1 MGQVSFVAA
10 EAKRILEDECQ
21 ALQRAH
27 DSQTSEFIRTF
38 NSPIPV
44 VG

>member
-21 ALQRAH
+21 SLRRAH
-27 DSQTSEFIRTF
+27 DSQTPEFIRTF